1 MSSGDVAD
9 FVGPVYFTQHF
20 LFIYTLFIPLLYGEE
35 QNEQNVVLFSILSE
49 KGVNKLKL
57 EIVNRKWIINGQVIF
72 IKLM

>member
-49 KGVNKLKL
+49 KDICTRCEQVLTG
-57 EIVNRKWIINGQVIF
+57 NRK
-72 IKLM
+72 